1 MLLFPRFFQTQDSMI
16 ALARTKSPEWN
27 HFHRPRENDTE
38 NTTVYNANDTVV
50 DSTPGVV
57 DDDVDLHDDRENIT
71 KKGKKSLK
79 SSKRHVFNIIGPTY
93 PGLYQLQCYLVPNC
107 SFLSSRNI
115 SVLVSRVSLG
125 HHLLVA
131 ISIPRPEGS

>member
-57 DDDVDLHDDRENIT
+57 DDDVDW
-71 KKGKKSLK
+71 
-79 SSKRHVFNIIGPTY
+79 
-93 PGLYQLQCYLVPNC
+93 
-107 SFLSSRNI
+107 
-115 SVLVSRVSLG
+115 
-125 HHLLVA
+125 
-131 ISIPRPEGS
+131 